1 MQVPMADELHPQ
13 MMRDLSDVLARFFST
28 IYERLCKMVEISDT
42 WRKSLEISGT
52 WRKAPSSKK
61 SQKELQS
68 DQPYCSPWDNHGA
81 SPLAGHLVKREKI

>member
-42 WRKSLEISGT
+42 WRK
-52 WRKAPSSKK
+52 APSSKK